1 MKDITLM
8 EQSHQNP
15 ILIVTEHGRMVTANP
30 IFTQRFAIT
39 IQELKGQL
47 IEVSNFPYLI
57 GKLHCLTILSVLCI
71 VKVNKENGH
80 YRLTIF
86 LKADEI
92 SLPVLKQFLSLLQEK
107 EQYTPKNHTANYE
120 FAHIIG
126 ESQKLL
132 EVKELAARIAVSSST
147 VLITGESGT
156 GKELFAQAI
165 HHASPRRR
173 GPFIAVNCAAIP
185 SELFESE
192 VFGYEEGAFSGAK
205 KTGKPGKIELA
216 QNGTLFLDEISELP
230 KAAQGKLL
238 RVLQEREV
246 ERLGSI
252 GKKRVDIRIIA
263 ATNRDLF
270 ELVSA
275 GEFRQDLYY
284 RLFVFDLPIPPL
296 RDRKEDILPLVHY
309 FLDKYNQQ
317 LNKNINQI
325 HPHLLKCLM
334 DHEWPGNIRELK
346 AVVERGVTLS
356 LGEELGDNAMV
367 KRIATQTSQTQC
379 LPSNNTSKTLEEI
392 VKETEKKAIVEALEK
407 SDGDKTMAAVKLNI
421 HLASLYRKMA
431 KYQIKT

>member
-1 MKDITLM
+1 MKEITLM
-8 EQSHQNP
+8 DQSHQNP
-15 ILIVTEHGRMVTANP
+15 ILIVNEHGRIITANTV
-30 IFTQRFAIT
+30 FTQRFAMT
-39 IQELKGQL
+39 AEELKEQL

-57 GKLHCLTILSVLCI
+57 GKLQCLTILSVLCI
-71 VKVNKENGH
+71 VKVNKENEH
-80 YRLTIF
+80 YRLTIL
-86 LKADEI
+86 LKAGEI

-107 EQYTPKNHTANYE
+107 KKYTRANHAANYE

-185 SELFESE
+185 PELFESE

-296 RDRKEDILPLVHY
+296 RERKEDIIPLVDY

-317 LNKNINQI
+317 LNKNVNHI
-325 HPHLLKCLM
+325 HPHLLKWLM
-334 DHEWPGNIRELK
+334 NHEWPGNIRELK

-356 LGEELGDNAMV
+356 TGEELGDNAVV
-367 KRIATQTSQTQC
+367 KRVATQTSHTEC
-379 LPSNNTSKTLEEI
+379 LPSIQPSKTLEEI
-392 VKETEKKAIVEALEK
+392 VKDTERKAIVEALEETG
-407 SDGDKTMAAVKLNI
+407 GDKTMAAVKLNI
-421 HLASLYRKMA
+421 HLASLYRKIA